1 MAETV
6 EGYIER
12 IIYRNDENG
21 YTVLSLH
28 NDEEEITCVGSFP
41 FISEGEFI
49 HAMGT
54 YTEHAVYGQQFLIE
68 SYDT

>member
-1 MAETV
+1 MAELV

-28 NDEEEITCVGSFP
+28 GEEEDVTCVGSFP

-49 HAMGT
+49 HAMGKL
-54 YTEHAVYGQQFLIE
+54 YGACCLWTAI
-68 SYDT
+68 SD